1 MLSKKTVNK
10 RELSFGKSLFKELP
24 YYNFRGDIVQL
35 HGQFN
40 NSILSSKTTRN
51 NLHKLTSLHDLSLFN
66 LNTNLD
72 VNLNPYENLSNNQI
86 RGRYFSPHSF
96 AQMQSKLTANERL
109 SSFSIFHNNVL
120 SINKNVE
127 NLQTQILEEL

>member
-1 MLSKKTVNK
+1 MPKKTVNK

-24 YYNFRGDIVQL
+24 YYNFRGDLVQL

-40 NSILSSKTTRN
+40 NSILTSKTTRN

-72 VNLNPYENLSNNQI
+72 VNLN
-86 RGRYFSPHSF
+86 SPHSF
-96 AQMQSKLTANERL
+96 AQMQSKLSTNERL

-120 SINKNVE
+120 SINKNLE
-127 NLQTQILEEL
+127 DLQT